1 MFAVWWALLSN
12 DREAAVLK
20 LRDATVCSV
29 LGTPAPQSAPSLQ
42 SFALKPHITSQ
53 PHPPFFFFWTR
64 GRATVIIFSIPLFFL
79 ELLSR
84 TVAMANMTGQ
94 TVTIDRAYFETILR
108 R

>member
-1 MFAVWWALLSN
+1 M
-12 DREAAVLK
+12 
-20 LRDATVCSV
+20 LRTRHPCNPVGTFPAIVCSE
-29 LGTPAPQSAPSLQ
+29 ASH
-42 SFALKPHITSQ
+42 HITTT
-53 PHPPFFFFWTR
+53 PTFFFNLTR
-64 GRATVIIFSIPLFFL
+64 GRATVFIFSIPLFFL